1 MTLSKD
7 IGIRIRKLRLLKGL
21 KQREFAELIGRT
33 EDAVSQMER
42 GVNVPTLETLV
53 AICQALTLRLDEL
66 VMPIG
71 NLGDGGQRGSRLAEA
86 HASLIRMNDAQ
97 LDLASK
103 MLEVIV
109 QHSRV

>member
-1 MTLSKD
+1 MTLAKD

-53 AICQALTLRLDEL
+53 AICQALTVRLDEL

-71 NLGDGGQRGSRLAEA
+71 NLGDGSQRGSRLAEA
-86 HASLIRMNDAQ
+86 HSSLIVMDDGQ
-97 LDLASK
+97 LDLAIK
-103 MLEVIV
+103 LLALLVD
-109 QHSRV
+109 HNRA